1 MGNRGR
7 RTPAL
12 LRRSRHH
19 GLVLCAAG
27 LAVLLAATVLA
38 ALAALTERAVE
49 GGVQRRLAADSGAA
63 VQVAGRHG
71 AGEDAAYVRT
81 DKAVRAAMDDVFAG
95 VPQHTW
101 AAHRAPAAMS
111 SGYPVGGADGRT
123 AEDLTVSVVAL
134 QDQSRHAR
142 LLSGRWPRGS
152 TTGGATEAALP
163 RVLAARLQLRPGSR
177 FTVDANGRGRVSLR
191 LSGIYSAQSRSPAV
205 WDALAGDYGNTENL
219 VLLAPDAFTANP
231 RLAGDSNDLWLGV
244 PVASGLPL
252 DGIDALAGRLDTFS
266 GSDTS
271 RSVFHGGPAP
281 GSELAVLDGLADT
294 LRELGTPIAVA
305 RAGLYIP
312 ATLLAALATA
322 ALVLTAR
329 QLAEHRRPEHALLAA
344 RGAGAPRITGAA
356 AAQWAAVALPAGCA
370 APFLAGPLL
379 RLLDR
384 GGLVPGG
391 VPDEASALSL
401 AWAVALLAVAVH
413 GAALLLPTVR
423 AVRDRRTVSRLRQR
437 LSRYSGAQRTGTD
450 VALVAVAV
458 LGWLQLR
465 QYRSPVLAGNGSSG
479 VDPVLVLAPV
489 AMTTAA
495 VLLVL
500 RLLPLAGRLL
510 DPMARRGTGLVLP
523 LGGWQIGRRASR
535 HAGPTLVVA
544 LALAVGALSATALA
558 ILDRGDHDQAVF
570 AVGSD
575 LRITA
580 GPEGAGGV
588 PTGERRAAY
597 RKLPGVDALTPVL
610 EAPGYVA
617 DKPVAVT
624 GINTARGPVPTL
636 RPDLSDRPLAGLL
649 RPLGRT
655 VPRHGLALAGTPR
668 TLPLRVALSADG
680 PGTPVPITLTVTF
693 EDGDGL
699 AHESSVPL
707 RTTGTRARTVQL
719 PVPARTRPLRILRA
733 GLNMR
738 GETVRRTYRLTV
750 DRIPGATAPAS
761 LKDVTGTDVSDPGSV
776 GCPGAEPDTFAPA
789 PGTGPVLCS
798 NRPRAGALLDA
809 VLRGPDVAS
818 TSPLWD
824 IRLAVG
830 TVRVTPD
837 VPALADA
844 ALLAQGT
851 VRIGD
856 TVDVAPPDGGAL
868 SFKVIGRI
876 EAVPGVDRDF
886 PRLLVDSRALTGLLA
901 AQGRLPEA
909 ETGWL
914 ASVRGHDAS
923 AALRAV
929 GADPR
934 LGVATD
940 VPHERARLA
949 DDPLR
954 HGARGALTLC
964 LLLAPAFAVIA
975 FTLHTALS
983 ARDRRREF
991 ALLRAIGVRRGQL
1004 AAYLWTEQ
1012 LGLSAVAA
1020 LLGTLLGTLLAAAIM
1035 PVVTVNTDGQQ
1046 VFPVLLTSVP
1056 WARVAMTGAATTVLI
1071 CVVVGFAARFLA
1083 RVDLA
1088 RVLRAGDDG

>member
-1 MGNRGR
+1 MR
-7 RTPAL
+7 RA
-12 LRRSRHH
+12 RHH

-49 GGVQRRLAADSGAA
+49 GGAQRRLAADSGAV
-63 VQVAGRHG
+63 VQVGGRHT
-71 AGEDAAYVRT
+71 AGKDAAYDRT
-81 DKAVRAAMDDVFAG
+81 DRAVRAATDRVFAD

-111 SGYPVGGADGRT
+111 GGYPVSGADGRT
-123 AEDLTVSVVAL
+123 AQDLAVSVVAL
-134 QDQSRHAR
+134 QDQSHHAR
-142 LLSGRWPRGS
+142 LLSGHWPRGS
-152 TTGGATEAALP
+152 TAGGATEAALP
-163 RVLAARLQLRPGSR
+163 RVLAARLQLRPGNR

-191 LSGIYSAQSRSPAV
+191 LSGIYTSQGRSPAV
-205 WDALAGDYGNTENL
+205 WEALAGAYGSTENM
-219 VLLAPDAFTANP
+219 VLLAPDAFTANSP
-231 RLAGDSNDLWLGV
+231 LAADSTDLWLGV
-244 PVASGLPL
+244 PVVSGLGL

-266 GSDTS
+266 GSDTR
-271 RSVFHGGPAP
+271 RSVFHGGPVP
-281 GSELAVLDGLADT
+281 GAELAVLDGLANALRALDT
-294 LRELGTPIAVA
+294 PVAVA

-312 ATLLAALATA
+312 ATLLAALAAA

-329 QLAEHRRPEHALLAA
+329 QLAEHRAPEQALLTA
-344 RGAGAPRITGAA
+344 RGAGAPRITVAA
-356 AAQWAAVALPAGCA
+356 VAQWAAVALPAGCA

-379 RLLDR
+379 RLLNR

-391 VPDEASALSL
+391 LPDEPSTLPL
-401 AWAVALLAVAVH
+401 AWAAALLAVAAH
-413 GAALLLPTVR
+413 GTALLVPTVR
-423 AVRDRRTVSRLRQR
+423 TARDRHNVSRLRQR
-437 LSRYSGAQRTGTD
+437 LSRYSWAQRSGTD
-450 VALVAVAV
+450 AALVVVAV

-465 QYRSPVLAGNGSSG
+465 QYRSPVSAGDGGSG

-489 AMTTAA
+489 AMTVAA
-495 VLLVL
+495 VVLVL
-500 RLLPLAGRLL
+500 RLLPLTGRLI

-580 GPEGAGGV
+580 GPEDAGGV
-588 PTGERRAAY
+588 PEGERREAY

-617 DKPVAVT
+617 DQPVAVT
-624 GINTARGPVPTL
+624 GINTARGPVPAL
-636 RPDLSDRPLAGLL
+636 RPDLSDRPLAELL

-655 VPRHGLALAGTPR
+655 VPRHGLVLAGTPR

-707 RTTGTRARTVQL
+707 RTAGTRARTVRL
-719 PVPARTRPLRILRA
+719 LVPARTGPLRILRV

-738 GETVRRTYRLTV
+738 GETVRRTYRLTI

-761 LKDVTGTDVSDPGSV
+761 LKDVTATDVSDPGAV
-776 GCPGAEPDTFAPA
+776 GCPGAEPDPSAAA

-798 NRPRAGALLDA
+798 NRPRAGALVDA
-809 VLRGPDVAS
+809 VLRGPDVTS
-818 TSPLWD
+818 VSPLPD
-824 IRLAVG
+824 IRLAVN
-830 TVRVTPD
+830 TARNTPD

-844 ALLAQGT
+844 ALLDRGT

-856 TVDVAPPDGGAL
+856 TVDVTPPDGGAL
-868 SFKVIGRI
+868 SFKVVGRI
-876 EAVPGVDRDF
+876 GAVPGADRNF

-983 ARDRRREF
+983 ARARRREF

-1020 LLGTLLGTLLAAAIM
+1020 LLGTLLGTVLAAAIM
-1035 PVVTVNTDGQQ
+1035 PVVTVTTDGQQ

-1056 WARVAMTGAATTVLI
+1056 WARVAATGAITTVLI
-1071 CVVVGFAARFLA
+1071 CGVVGCAARFLA